1 MDYIREIQNKIINKL
16 NSVFRGKKHN
26 PESVNY
32 SGSTTKRSMG
42 ANYTMEFSSET
53 KKIKEE
59 IDALVKDIVIKYIKS
74 PEELIKHLEDYKINI
89 YRIPYAEKI
98 LEKFQEEEGFIVGL
112 NGKKAF
118 LLHNLLR
125 LLNEK
130 PPQLKF
136 KTEPMFIFDIKDVE
150 IYTAARALYKY
161 FGFKNNLPGYDSRAQ
176 ELYKITSH
184 RKKNIFKGLSSEDI
198 FACKEAMSRD
208 MESINFTVSLSV
220 EFENSKKASQ
230 KISDEGASI

>member
-16 NSVFRGKKHN
+16 NSVFRGKKHS

-59 IDALVKDIVIKYIKS
+59 ID
-74 PEELIKHLEDYKINI
+74 I

-230 KISDEGASI
+230 KISDNGANI